1 MRLLHIVK
9 LDYRGGANGS
19 RIALAPEKDWQ
30 INEPAKLEKVLAKL
44 KEIQTN
50 FDNSKTDGTKISLAD
65 LIVLGGNV
73 GVEQA
78 TKQAGYSIDIPFVPG
93 RTDATQAQTDIEF

>member
-1 MRLLHIVK
+1 MNQLNLKLFLL
-9 LDYRGGANGS
+9 S
-19 RIALAPEKDWQ
+19 
-30 INEPAKLEKVLAKL
+30 L

-50 FDNSKTDGTKISLAD
+50 FNNSKTDGTKVSLAD

-78 TKQAGYSIDIPFVPG
+78 AKQAGYNIQMPFVPG
-93 RTDATQAQTDIEF
+93 RTDATQAQTDIESFNYLKPNLMVL

>member
-1 MRLLHIVK
+1 
-9 LDYRGGANGS
+9 RGGSNGARS
-19 RIALAPEKDWQ
+19 ALAPEKDWQ
-30 INEPAKLEKVLAKL
+30 MNEPDKLEVVLTKL

-50 FDNSKTDGTKISLAD
+50 FNNSKPDGTKVSVAD

-78 TKQAGYSIDIPFVPG
+78 AKQAGDNIQMPFVPG
-93 RTDATQAQTDIEF
+93 RTDATQALTDLES